1 MGKQK
6 KIKRK
11 GERKGRIKRKERE
24 KDINGQERRAD
35 GKGKVKEKE
44 RWKEVIMKINR
55 TGNSG
60 PGGKEAIHHP
70 YTSTAEPRATRDSHA
85 ERERKTQTHKPQP
98 VNKITKNAQKKCLPV
113 QL

>member
-6 KIKRK
+6 KNQKERGKERQDKKK
-11 GERKGRIKRKERE
+11 GEGKGH
-24 KDINGQERRAD
+24 NGQERRAD

-60 PGGKEAIHHP
+60 PRGKEAIHHP

-98 VNKITKNAQKKCLPV
+98 VHKITKNAQKKCLPV